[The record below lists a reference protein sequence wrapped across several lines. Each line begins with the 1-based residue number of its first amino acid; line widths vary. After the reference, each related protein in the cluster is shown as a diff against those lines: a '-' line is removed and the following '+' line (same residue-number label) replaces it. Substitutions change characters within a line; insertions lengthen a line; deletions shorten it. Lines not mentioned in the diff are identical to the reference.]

1 MNIVWTEP
9 AVDSLQAIRDYVAH
23 DSVFYAALFVN
34 RLIDAA
40 ESLQAFPERGRE
52 VPEAGNPAV
61 RELLFQSY
69 HIIYRS
75 HGAVVEILA
84 IVHGARDLSL
94 MPRPPWEAG

>member
-23 DSVFYAALFVN
+23 DSVFYADLFVK

-61 RELLFQSY
+61 RELLFQSSASS
-69 HIIYRS
+69 I
-75 HGAVVEILA
+75 
-84 IVHGARDLSL
+84 ARTRQLSKFS
-94 MPRPPWEAG
+94 PSCIARATCR

>member
-23 DSVFYAALFVN
+23 DSAFYADLFVN
-34 RLIDAA
+34 RLIDVA
-40 ESLQAFPERGRE
+40 ESLHTFPERGRE

-61 RELLFQSY
+61 RELLFQNY
-69 HIIYRS
+69 RIIYRL
-75 HGAVVEILA
+75 HATVIQVLA